1 MLGEVLVHVALDQ
14 GGLPGA
20 QLADDQ
26 HLDIAKN
33 YLRSRV
39 WFVIYTLIKITN
51 FRDLLET
58 HTLKSSSFLGAPSG
72 GLIAATSVAASMM
85 LQLSFVTPDCFVVYV
100 HWSSI
105 I

>member
-1 MLGEVLVHVALDQ
+1 MLGEVLVHVALDE

-51 FRDLLET
+51 FRDLL
-58 HTLKSSSFLGAPSG
+58 
-72 GLIAATSVAASMM
+72 
-85 LQLSFVTPDCFVVYV
+85 
-100 HWSSI
+100 
-105 I
+105 